1 MGIIVSWQQRVARAE
16 AMVDKQLSE
25 LPEIQEQALDI
36 AISQRDTETAAKI
49 ARDIR
54 NRLLEKSDAQVALD
68 RLGLKA
74 PTETSFSAWITF
86 LRTLGEALSGEWA
99 KYRQALRDLPEQE
112 GFPLNIQ
119 WPIAP
124 FTGEN
129 VSSED
134 DK

>member
-36 AISQRDTETAAKI
+36 AISQMDTETAAKI

-129 VSSED
+129 VSSGD

>member
-1 MGIIVSWQQRVARAE
+1 MGIVVSWQQRVARAE
-16 AMVDKQLSE
+16 AMVNKQLSE
-25 LPEIQEQALDI
+25 LPEMQEQALDI
-36 AISQRDTETAAKI
+36 AISQMDSETAAKI
-49 ARDIR
+49 ARNIR

-74 PTETSFSAWITF
+74 PSETSFSAWVTF
-86 LRTLGEALSGEWA
+86 LRALGEALSGEWA

-119 WPIAP
+119 WPTAP

-129 VSSED
+129 ISSEN